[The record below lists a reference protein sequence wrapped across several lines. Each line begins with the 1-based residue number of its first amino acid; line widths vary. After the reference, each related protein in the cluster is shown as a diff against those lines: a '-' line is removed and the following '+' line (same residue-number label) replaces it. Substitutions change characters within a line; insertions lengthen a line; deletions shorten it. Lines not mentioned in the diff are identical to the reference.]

1 MFSLDKFYQILHDN
15 LISKTCTNNY
25 STYFFPFGTYDYDA
39 QLVNSLDFSPLKVYE
54 RHDNHNLRGA
64 KIYCYFLDQEPLTQD
79 TPVIGSSY
87 DVGITSKF
95 FLKLETE
102 KPRLLIIVATSEKSY
117 LKTNMLKLKSQTV
130 KFYDWYY
137 FYHGFAALDWYRDF
151 QYVEPTLFDKFSKV
165 FICYNNLISDFRAY
179 RLHLVSNLLSQD
191 LVRHGLVSC
200 RLEDNISNWKKI
212 AFDKESPLDINAKK
226 KILQEFPK
234 LKGPL
239 VIDTDTPDGTLS
251 ASINFNDATKA
262 FWHIVTETVYF
273 LPKLHLTE
281 KTFKP
286 IAVKRPFILVAAP
299 GNLAY
304 LKSYGFKTFDRW
316 IDESYDQEQDHY
328 VRIEKITAEIKRLCE
343 LSPDEL
349 RAMYEEM
356 KPVLEYNYDY
366 FFNGFKEV
374 IVNELV
380 DNFDGILSQFNNG
393 RQPNNHSRYH
403 HRFELSKDYLQEVK
417 QRLLK

>member
-1 MFSLDKFYQILHDN
+1 MFSLNKFYQILHDN
-15 LISKTCTNNY
+15 LISKICTNNHT
-25 STYFFPFGTYDYDA
+25 TYFYPFGTYDSKVS
-39 QLVNSLDFSPLKVYE
+39 LTNSLDRSNYHLHKTE
-54 RHDNHNLRGA
+54 HHNFKGA
-64 KIYCYFLDQEPLTQD
+64 TVHCYFLDQEPLTEY
-79 TPVIGSSY
+79 TPIIGNSSEY
-87 DVGITSKF
+87 EYNF
-95 FLKLETE
+95 RLETE
-102 KPRLLIIVATSEKSY
+102 KPRLLFIVATSEKSD
-117 LKTNMLKLKSQTV
+117 LKNNLFRLKSKIV
-130 KFYDWYY
+130 KYYDWYY
-137 FYHGFAALDWYRDF
+137 FYHGFAALDWYRDL
-151 QYVEPTLFDKFSKV
+151 QYVEPTLFDKFTKV

-179 RLHLVSNLLSQD
+179 RLHLVANLLEQN
-191 LVRHGLVSC
+191 LVQYGLVSC
-200 RLEDNISNWKKI
+200 RLDDGTSDWKKI
-212 AFDKESPLDINAKK
+212 AFDKKSPLDLTAKK
-226 KILQEFPK
+226 KILKEFPK
-234 LKGPL
+234 LTMPL
-239 VIDTDTPDGTLS
+239 IIDTDSPDGTLS
-251 ASINFNDATKA
+251 ATINVTDATRA
-262 FWHIVTETVYF
+262 LWHIVTETIYF